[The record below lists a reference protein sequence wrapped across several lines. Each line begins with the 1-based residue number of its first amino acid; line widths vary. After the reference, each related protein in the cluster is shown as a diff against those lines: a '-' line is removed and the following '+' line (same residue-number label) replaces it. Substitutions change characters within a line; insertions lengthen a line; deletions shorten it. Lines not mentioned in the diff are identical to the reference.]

1 LFPLFACRFLTH
13 VAWRGGTRQKN
24 HAKPCQT
31 VPLIQADGVAAWAT
45 LAPGERVWLGV

>member
-1 LFPLFACRFLTH
+1 MFH
-13 VAWRGGTRQKN
+13 VAHGAVACQKN
-24 HAKPCQT
+24 RAKPCQT